1 MKLVFDLDETLYNEY
16 DFVLSGY
23 REVSKLY
30 SKLLNVDCD
39 EVFAFMCH
47 THQLT
52 GRKGILEATYLYFAK
67 RNLDDDLK
75 QIVLNLYRYHNP
87 IISIYPAA
95 KNVLEKYA
103 ETGLALIT
111 DGDAGVQTNKIR
123 ALGVE
128 KYFRD
133 IHTTWTY
140 GQDKSKPSP
149 FCFELT
155 ARNFGVE
162 MSDLVYVGDDPHK
175 DFLAVNNSGG
185 ITIRVLAGKY
195 RLTQAQGNL
204 EATYSIDSIG
214 MLVGLFQSN
223 NILIA

>member
-87 IISIYPAA
+87 MISIYPAA

-214 MLVGLFQSN
+214 MLVGLFESN